1 MNMES
6 LIEKFDKECNCSDN
20 IESVLAQIQ
29 QPKKDA
35 KFLIQLMSQNHSNSK
50 VQWHGL
56 YELMCLAQTKR
67 DLPLILDCVRNFMQ
81 TYPKVQRVQH
91 YGCLVLVAMTNYCK
105 GRQDINYELI
115 LDLII
120 NAVKNFDTR
129 PKKLD
134 TRGLNTYYQIHREAL
149 NTYYNIISYCDY
161 KKGFKIMIKI
171 ADKYPDIPLMQ
182 TFKNWIIMI
191 KNAPVA

>member
-1 MNMES
+1 MES

-35 KFLIQLMSQNHSNSK
+35 KFLIQLMNENHSNPK

-56 YELMCLAQTKR
+56 YELICLAQTKR
-67 DLPLILDCVRNFMQ
+67 DLPLILECVRNFMQ

-105 GRQDINYELI
+105 AKQDVNYGLI

-120 NAVKNFDTR
+120 NAVKNF
-129 PKKLD
+129 
-134 TRGLNTYYQIHREAL
+134 NTDYQIHREAL
-149 NTYYNIISYCDY
+149 NTFYNIIPYCDY
-161 KKGFKIMIKI
+161 KKGLKIMNKI
-171 ADKYPDIPLMQ
+171 MNKYPDRPLIQ
-182 TFKNWIIMI
+182 TFKRYIIQ
-191 KNAPVA
+191 NTTLA